1 MLCCPLQ
8 GLVQNTNGPKD
19 YDYVFSVLSPCY
31 SDEGTSR
38 RKVEEE
44 VMDNFQ
50 DFLAIVEDNN
60 ITGYTEALAWKKN
73 NNVTDESDDN
83 EAAKYQFVDVSPSG
97 VLCWLTGQKQRPV
110 NGEQLSINVHF
121 DHDCKERNPN
131 TPSAFHKKE
140 HAAGT

>member
-1 MLCCPLQ
+1 M
-8 GLVQNTNGPKD
+8 QNTSGPVD
-19 YDYVFSVLSPCY
+19 SDSVFSVLSPCY

-38 RKVEEE
+38 RKFKKE

-60 ITGYTEALAWKKN
+60 ITGYTEALAWKEN
-73 NNVTDESDDN
+73 NNVTHESDDN
-83 EAAKYQFVDVSPSG
+83 EAAKYQVVDVSPSG
-97 VLCWLTGQKQRPV
+97 VLGWLTGQKHRPV
-110 NGEQLSINVHF
+110 NGEKLSINVHF
-121 DHDCKERNPN
+121 DHDCEERNPN